1 LVTPVI
7 CTETAVELPSA
18 TGVAIVTVP
27 AAVDGIAVTVVLFT
41 VYAEAAEGKVVE
53 AGALIVMVSPIASAP
68 FALVVKPTVQVALPA
83 PTSEDGPK
91 DTPETTEPKL
101 SPPAGFEA
109 VVSTLVETL
118 NEVFA

>member
-1 LVTPVI
+1 M
-7 CTETAVELPSA
+7 A
-18 TGVAIVTVP
+18 
-27 AAVDGIAVTVVLFT
+27 LFT